1 VSPNWPPVSPGIHAW
16 HGCVPLFGMGYD
28 WISFTTD
35 YGIDDGFVGV
45 CEGVVARIA
54 PDPKVIHI
62 SHTVPPQDV
71 RRGAAILAQAV
82 PYLPPA
88 VHFAVVDPGVGTD
101 RRGVVVVAAEGVL
114 VGPDN
119 GLLMSA
125 AELLGGVRA
134 AYELVERAYQLST
147 VSATFHGRD
156 VFAPAAAHLAAGVS
170 PENFG
175 PIVDPAT
182 LVRLPEPET
191 TVELGKLGTEIRY
204 IDTFGNIQLAA
215 TGADLDASG
224 AVPGTKAHAN
234 LNGRSATAQV
244 GRTFADAIPEGLIV
258 YVDSGGRV
266 ALAVNGGSAAADFGG
281 NIGDPVLLLFAR

>member
-1 VSPNWPPVSPGIHAW
+1 MS
-16 HGCVPLFGMGYD
+16 YD

-54 PDPKVIHI
+54 PRPRVIHI

-71 RRGAAILAQAV
+71 RRGAAVLAQAV
-82 PYLPPA
+82 PYLPPS
-88 VHFAVVDPGVGTD
+88 VHLAVVDPGVGTD
-101 RRGVVVVAAEGVL
+101 RRGIVIVTAEGAL

-119 GLLMSA
+119 GVLMQA
-125 AELLGGVRA
+125 AELLGGVREA
-134 AYELVERAYQLST
+134 VELVDPAFRLST

-156 VFAPAAAHLAAGVS
+156 VFAPAAAHLATGV
-170 PENFG
+170 PADRFG
-175 PIVDPAT
+175 PAVDPTT

-191 TVELGKLGTEIRY
+191 YVEQGKLTTEIRY

-215 TGADLDASG
+215 TGADLDTSG
-224 AVPGTKAHAN
+224 AVLGTTAHAN
-234 LNGRSATAQV
+234 LNGRSAKATV
-244 GRTFADAIPEGLIV
+244 GRTFADSIMDGLIV

-266 ALAVNGGSAAADFGG
+266 ALAVNGGSAANEFGG
-281 NIGDPVLLLFAR
+281 QVGDPVLLLFAR

>member
-1 VSPNWPPVSPGIHAW
+1 MS
-16 HGCVPLFGMGYD
+16 YD

-45 CEGVVARIA
+45 CEGVVARIS
-54 PDPKVIHI
+54 PRPRVIHI

-82 PYLPPA
+82 SYLPPA

-101 RRGVVVVAAEGVL
+101 RRGLVVVAAEGVL

-119 GLLMSA
+119 GLLVPA

-134 AYELVERAYQLST
+134 AYELINPAYHLST

-156 VFAPAAAHLAAGVS
+156 VFAPAAAHLAAGVA

-175 PIVDPAT
+175 PAVDAAD

-191 TVELGKLGTEIRY
+191 TVEPGKLTTEIRY

-224 AVPGTKAHAN
+224 ARAGATAHAH
-234 LNGRSATAQV
+234 LNGRSVNATV
-244 GRTFADAIPEGLIV
+244 GRTFADAILEGLIV

-281 NIGDPVLLLFAR
+281 QPGDPVLLLFAR

>member
-1 VSPNWPPVSPGIHAW
+1 MS
-16 HGCVPLFGMGYD
+16 YD

-45 CEGVVARIA
+45 CEGVVARIT
-54 PDPKVIHI
+54 PGVRIVHI
-62 SHTVPPQDV
+62 SHTVPARDV

-101 RRGVVVVAAEGVL
+101 RRGVVIVAAEGVL

-119 GLLMSA
+119 GLLVPA

-134 AYELVERAYQLST
+134 AYELVEPAYQLST

-156 VFAPAAAHLAAGVS
+156 VFAPAAAHLAAGVA

-175 PIVDPAT
+175 PAVDPAT
-182 LVRLPEPET
+182 LVRLPEAET
-191 TVELGKLGTEIRY
+191 IVEQGKLTTEIRY
-204 IDTFGNIQLAA
+204 IDAFGNIQLAA

-224 AVPGTKAHAN
+224 ATPGTTAHAN
-234 LNGRSATAQV
+234 LNGRSVKATV
-244 GRTFADAIPEGLIV
+244 GRTFADAILDGLIV
-258 YVDSGGRV
+258 YVDSAGRV
-266 ALAVNGGSAAADFGG
+266 ALAVNGGSAANDFGG
-281 NIGDPVLLLFAR
+281 TIGDPVLLLFAR

>member
-1 VSPNWPPVSPGIHAW
+1 VS
-16 HGCVPLFGMGYD
+16 YD
-28 WISFTTD
+28 WISFTSD

-45 CEGVVARIA
+45 CEGVVARIS
-54 PDPKVIHI
+54 PRPRILHI

-101 RRGVVVVAAEGVL
+101 RKGVVLVAAGGLL

-119 GLLMSA
+119 GLLVQA
-125 AELLGGVRA
+125 AEQLGGVRE
-134 AYELVERAYQLST
+134 AYELADPAYQLST

-156 VFAPAAAHLAAGVS
+156 VFAPAAAHLAAGIA
-170 PENFG
+170 PANFG
-175 PIVDPAT
+175 PPVDPTT
-182 LVRLPEPET
+182 LVRIPEPET
-191 TVELGKLGTEIRY
+191 LVEKGKLTTEIRY

-224 AVPGTKAHAN
+224 AKPGTPAHAN
-234 LNGRSATAQV
+234 LNGRSTRATV
-244 GRTFADAIPEGLIV
+244 GKTFADAILDGLIV

-266 ALAVNGGSAAADFGG
+266 ALAVNGGSAATAFGS

>member
-1 VSPNWPPVSPGIHAW
+1 MPRTGACHCLAMS
-16 HGCVPLFGMGYD
+16 YD

-45 CEGVVARIA
+45 CEGVVARIS
-54 PDPKVIHI
+54 PRPRVIHI

-101 RRGVVVVAAEGVL
+101 RRGVVVVAAGGLL

-119 GLLMSA
+119 GLLVPA

-134 AYELVERAYQLST
+134 AYELVNPAYQLST

-156 VFAPAAAHLAAGVS
+156 VFAPAAAHLAAGVA

-175 PIVDPAT
+175 PAVDPAA

-191 TVELGKLGTEIRY
+191 SVEPGKLTTEIRY

-224 AVPGTKAHAN
+224 ATPGTTAHAH
-234 LNGRSATAQV
+234 LSGRSVKATV
-244 GRTFADAIPEGLIV
+244 GRTFADAIHDGLIV
-258 YVDSGGRV
+258 YVDSAGRV
-266 ALAVNGGSAAADFGG
+266 ALAVNGGSAANDFGG
-281 NIGDPVLLLFAR
+281 RPGDPVLLLFAR

>member
-1 VSPNWPPVSPGIHAW
+1 VTFLEGSYSLA
-16 HGCVPLFGMGYD
+16 MSYD

-54 PDPKVIHI
+54 PRPRVIHI

-71 RRGAAILAQAV
+71 RRGAAVLAQAV

-88 VHFAVVDPGVGTD
+88 AHLAVVDPGVGTD
-101 RRGVVVVAAEGVL
+101 RRGVVLVAAEGLL

-119 GLLMSA
+119 GVLVPA
-125 AELLGGVRA
+125 AELLGGVRE
-134 AYELVERAYQLST
+134 AYELVDPAYRLST

-156 VFAPAAAHLAAGVS
+156 VFAPAAAHLASGVAA
-170 PENFG
+170 ERFG
-175 PIVDPAT
+175 PAVDPGT

-191 TVELGKLGTEIRY
+191 FVEQGKLTTEIRY

-224 AVPGTKAHAN
+224 AGLGTTAHAN
-234 LNGRSATAQV
+234 LNGRSATATV
-244 GRTFADAIPEGLIV
+244 GRTFADTTTDGLIV

-266 ALAVNGGSAAADFGG
+266 ALAVNGGSAANEFGG
-281 NIGDPVLLLFAR
+281 KVGDPVLLLFAR